1 LFVCLFLFLFLFFFF
16 RLVCLLLFYFFVT
29 NITFR
34 IGYIQNWS
42 MRRRIAV
49 IMKNHRGGTYFTLF

>member
-1 LFVCLFLFLFLFFFF
+1 LFLFLFLFFFF

-49 IMKNHRGGTYFTLF
+49 IMKNHGGDIYFTLF

>member
-1 LFVCLFLFLFLFFFF
+1 LFLFLFFVFVLFF

-34 IGYIQNWS
+34 IGYIHNWS

-49 IMKNHRGGTYFTLF
+49 IMKNHGGGIYFTLF